1 MPYMINLP
9 MGREN
14 PCAVSFEKKI
24 YICKMWW
31 MCNILGLGEI
41 IPEYVKCEDQQ
52 LQSAVVC
59 VCVHAFD
66 IH

>member
-1 MPYMINLP
+1 
-9 MGREN
+9 
-14 PCAVSFEKKI
+14 
-24 YICKMWW
+24 MWW

-59 VCVHAFD
+59 VCVCMHLIF
-66 IH
+66 IENS